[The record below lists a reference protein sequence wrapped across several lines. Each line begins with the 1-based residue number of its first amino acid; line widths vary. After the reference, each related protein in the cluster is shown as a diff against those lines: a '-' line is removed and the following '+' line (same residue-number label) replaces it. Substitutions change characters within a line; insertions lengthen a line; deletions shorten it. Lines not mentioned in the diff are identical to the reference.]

1 MMIRRTLAIVAI
13 AVTLWAPVAQAQS
26 VTGTIVR
33 VVDGDTVD
41 VRVDGKVERIRIIGL
56 DTPETVDPRKAVQC
70 FGREASAHGK
80 ELLPIGT
87 PVTLEADPSQDARD
101 RYGRML
107 AFIIVETEP
116 GTTINY
122 TREMIAGGYGHHYV
136 YRRPSLYADAF
147 ALAQDD
153 AQVGGFGLWGADTC
167 AGQAYPKR
175 DLEDDAMAPASVAL
189 VPVEDD
195 ATLADGF
202 DARTFI
208 GKGNAF
214 NCPAFASQAQAQ
226 AQAVLRA
233 DPRDPNRL
241 DPDRDGV
248 ACESIRA
255 PRDTT
260 PVKR

>member
-1 MMIRRTLAIVAI
+1 MMIRRTLAIVAV

-70 FGREASAHGK
+70 FGREASAHAK

-136 YRRPSLYADAF
+136 YRHPSLYADAF

-153 AQVGGFGLWGADTC
+153 AQAGGFGL
-167 AGQAYPKR
+167 
-175 DLEDDAMAPASVAL
+175 
-189 VPVEDD
+189 
-195 ATLADGF
+195 
-202 DARTFI
+202 
-208 GKGNAF
+208 
-214 NCPAFASQAQAQ
+214 
-226 AQAVLRA
+226 
-233 DPRDPNRL
+233 
-241 DPDRDGV
+241 
-248 ACESIRA
+248 
-255 PRDTT
+255 
-260 PVKR
+260 